1 MLLRMNTSRIVFLG
15 TDPEDQPVVSARY
28 PNAVFFPAELRD
40 DALVEA
46 CAGAQ
51 IISTFINTPFPL
63 TVLEKLPDLRLL
75 CTRSVGYD
83 HIDVDWCAAH
93 DVTVCNVPDYGS
105 HVIAEHVFALLLGT
119 MRHIVEGN
127 RRVREGIFDYRGLR
141 GMALQGKTLGVVG
154 TGRIGRKVVKIAH
167 GFGMKIL
174 AVDVFKVQE
183 LVDEFDMRYVELPEL
198 LAESDVITLHT
209 PSLPETK
216 HMINDET
223 IAQMKP
229 GVVLVNTARGSLVD
243 TDALMRG
250 IDRGIIRYALLDVL
264 EHEANVGQDGMLIHH
279 PKVVTTPHIAFYAD
293 DSVKTMYLD
302 CFASIDE
309 WLAGTPP
316 ARAVKPVHVAPSA
329 GVDVKRQEG
338 RTAAIIRP

>member
-1 MLLRMNTSRIVFLG
+1 MDTTRIVFLG
-15 TDPEDQPVVSARY
+15 VDPEDQSVVSARY
-28 PNAVFFPAELRD
+28 SQAAFQPAELRD
-40 DALVEA
+40 DALVQA

-51 IISTFINTPFPL
+51 IVSTFITTPFPAS
-63 TVLEKLPDLRLL
+63 VLEKLPDLKLL

-83 HIDVDWCAAH
+83 HIDIQWCASH
-93 DVTVCNVPDYGS
+93 GITVCHVPDYGS

-141 GMALQGKTLGVVG
+141 GMALQGKTIGIVG
-154 TGRIGRKVVKIAH
+154 TGRIGRKVAKIAH

-174 AVDVFKVQE
+174 AVDVFRVQE
-183 LVDEFDMRYVELPEL
+183 LVDEFGLTYVELPQL
-198 LAESDVITLHT
+198 LAESDVITLHA

-216 HMINDET
+216 HMINDGT

-243 TDALMRG
+243 SDALIRG
-250 IDRGIIRYALLDVL
+250 LDKGIVRYALLDVL
-264 EHEANVGQDGMLIHH
+264 ENEANLGAEGSLIHH

-302 CFASIDE
+302 CFTSIDE
-309 WLAGTPP
+309 WMSTGTP
-316 ARAVKPVHVAPSA
+316 AHTVKPVHVTPGT
-329 GVDVKRQEG
+329 GVNVKS
-338 RTAAIIRP
+338 

>member
-1 MLLRMNTSRIVFLG
+1 MSAGMLAFMNNPRIVFLG
-15 TDPEDQPVVSARY
+15 VDPEDQPIVSARY
-28 PNAVFFPAELRD
+28 PQVVFLPAELRGE
-40 DALVEA
+40 ALAEA
-46 CAGAQ
+46 CGGAQ
-51 IISTFINTPFPL
+51 IISTFITTPFPAS
-63 TVLEKLPDLRLL
+63 VLEKLPDLKLIA
-75 CTRSVGYD
+75 TRSVGYD
-83 HIDVDWCAAH
+83 HIDIEWCVSH

-141 GMALQGKTLGVVG
+141 GMALQGKTIGIVG
-154 TGRIGRKVVKIAH
+154 TGRIGRKVAKIAH
-167 GFGMKIL
+167 GFGMKIV

-183 LVDEFDMRYVELPEL
+183 LTDEFGVQYVELPQL
-198 LAESDVITLHT
+198 LAESDVITLHA
-209 PSLPETK
+209 PSLPETR
-216 HMINDET
+216 HMINAGT

-243 TDALMRG
+243 TDALIHG
-250 IDRGIIRYALLDVL
+250 LDQGIIRYALLDVL
-264 EHEANVGQDGMLIHH
+264 EHEADLGKDGSLIHH

-302 CFASIDE
+302 SFASIEE

-316 ARAVKPVHVAPSA
+316 ARAVKPVHVEPSA
-329 GVDVKRQEG
+329 GVNVKN
-338 RTAAIIRP
+338 